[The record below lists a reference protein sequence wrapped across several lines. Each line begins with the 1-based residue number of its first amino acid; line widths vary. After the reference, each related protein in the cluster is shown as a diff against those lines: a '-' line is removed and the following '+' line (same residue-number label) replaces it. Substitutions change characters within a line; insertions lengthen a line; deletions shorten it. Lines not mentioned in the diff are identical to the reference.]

1 MDLLDLIILLV
12 VALGG
17 WNGYRTG
24 LFRQITRLFGTVIAY
39 FLSLSLRPYVSPMVR
54 AWLPIHSTQAPGGGL
69 LQPILGNFYDAI
81 AFAGVFIVS
90 YFVLRYAAGLLDALF
105 SLPVLSTFNRLAG
118 LIVGLAFAILFVYVA
133 GLLLHYVTNPRV
145 QTELQN
151 SSIIQWLDAKSTHLH
166 G

>member
-1 MDLLDLIILLV
+1 MDLLDLIIVLI

-39 FLSLSLRPYVSPMVR
+39 FLSLSLRPYVSPMIR
-54 AWLPIHSTQAPGGGL
+54 AWLPVHSTQSSGAGL
-69 LQPILGNFYDAI
+69 FQPILGNMYDAI

-105 SLPVLSTFNRLAG
+105 SLPVLSSFNRLVG
-118 LIVGLAFAILFVYVA
+118 LVVGLAFAILFVYVA
-133 GLLLHYVTNPRV
+133 ALLLHYVSNPRLQV
-145 QTELQN
+145 ELQN
-151 SSIIQWLDAKSTHLH
+151 STIVQWLDAKSTHLH